1 MVNKI
6 IKGIINVLFW
16 LTLVV
21 FLYMTGTWVANDFD
35 KTQMNFLGY
44 APNLVMSE
52 SMEPTILTGDLILS
66 KQIDFEDVQ
75 VGDIIVYKHTYENG
89 KYKAI
94 VHRVIEKTDEYLVL
108 KGDNNASRDPWNVY
122 PEDVRAKVV
131 LY

>member
-1 MVNKI
+1 MINKI
-6 IKGIINVLFW
+6 VKGIINVIFW
-16 LTLVV
+16 FTLVV

-35 KTQMNFLGY
+35 RTQMNFLGY
-44 APNLVMSE
+44 TPNLVMSE

-89 KYKAI
+89 EHQAI

-108 KGDNNASRDPWNVY
+108 KGDNNENRDPWNVY